1 MEDSYVLQIKE
12 RQFSDL
18 YLCFCGYAD
27 CSAGHSFGPA
37 VRPNYIIHYITEGRG
52 SYTVDGVR
60 YELEAGQGFLIQP
73 GVQTFYQADESAPW
87 SYLWVG
93 FDGAR
98 AEEYLKGMGLGENR
112 LIYRSSHGERLRR
125 TVMDMLRHN
134 TYTASDQFL
143 LEGLLYAFFGVLAE
157 DMDIVSSSEANAGSL
172 YVRKAVEFIQNNYCN
187 PIHITDVADY
197 VCINR
202 SYLYTL
208 FQKELGMPPQ
218 EYLTNYRLTQAAEL
232 LAITDISIES
242 VALSCGY
249 SDPLVF
255 SKAFK
260 AKNGITP
267 SQYRRKEKEEQKEN
281 LKKTETR
288 LNAQEMLGR
297 MKGL

>member
-52 SYTVDGVR
+52 RYTVDGVR
-60 YELEAGQGFLIQP
+60 YELEAGQGFLIRP
-73 GVQTFYQADESAPW
+73 GVQTFYQADESDPW

-98 AEEYLKGMGLGENR
+98 AEEYLKGIGLGENR
-112 LIYRSSHGERLRR
+112 LIYRSNHGERLRR

>member
-1 MEDSYVLQIKE
+1 MEESYVLQIKE

-18 YLCFCGYAD
+18 YLCFCGYAKF
-27 CSAGHSFGPA
+27 SPGHSFGPA
-37 VRPNYIIHYITEGRG
+37 VRPNYIIHYIVEGRG
-52 SYTVDGVR
+52 SYTVDGVK

-73 GVQTFYQADESAPW
+73 GVQTFYQADEKEPW

-93 FDGAR
+93 FDGNR
-98 AEEYLKGMGLGENR
+98 AKGYLRGMGLGENS
-112 LIYRSSHGERLRR
+112 LIYRSSHGERLKQ
-125 TVMDMLRHN
+125 TVLSMLRHN

-143 LEGLLYAFFGVLAE
+143 LEGLLYSFFGTLSE
-157 DMDIVSSSEANAGSL
+157 DMDILASSETNTGSL
-172 YVRKAVEFIQNNYCN
+172 YVRRAVEFIQNNYCN
-187 PIHITDVADY
+187 PIHITDIAEY

-208 FQKELGMPPQ
+208 FQKELGMSPQ

-232 LAITDISIES
+232 LVITDISIES

-267 SQYRRKEKEEQKEN
+267 SAYRKKDRKEQREN
-281 LKKTETR
+281 LKKNEAK
-288 LNAQEMLGR
+288 LE
-297 MKGL
+297 GL

>member
-1 MEDSYVLQIKE
+1 MEESYVLQIKE

-18 YLCFCGYAD
+18 YLCFCGYAK
-27 CSAGHSFGPA
+27 CSPGHSFGPA
-37 VRPNYIIHYITEGRG
+37 VRPNYIIHYIVEGRG
-52 SYTVDGVR
+52 SYTVDGVK

-73 GVQTFYQADESAPW
+73 RVQTFYQADENEPW

-93 FDGAR
+93 FDGKR
-98 AEEYLKGMGLGENR
+98 AEEYLRGMGLGENT
-112 LIYRSSHGERLRR
+112 LVYRSSHGERLKQI
-125 TVMDMLRHN
+125 VLNMLRHN
-134 TYTASDQFL
+134 TYTASDQFV
-143 LEGLLYAFFGVLAE
+143 LEGLLYSFFGTLSE
-157 DMDIVSSSEANAGSL
+157 DMDILAAVESNTGSL

-187 PIHITDVADY
+187 PIHITDIADY

-208 FQKELGMPPQ
+208 FQKELGMSPQ

-232 LAITDISIES
+232 LVITDISIDS

-267 SQYRRKEKEEQKEN
+267 SRYRKKEQQEQREN
-281 LKKTETR
+281 LKNNEVKLEG
-288 LNAQEMLGR
+288 M
-297 MKGL
+297 

>member
-1 MEDSYVLQIKE
+1 M
-12 RQFSDL
+12 
-18 YLCFCGYAD
+18 
-27 CSAGHSFGPA
+27 
-37 VRPNYIIHYITEGRG
+37 EGRG
-52 SYTVDGVR
+52 SYTVDGVK

-73 GVQTFYQADESAPW
+73 RVQTFYQADENEPW

-93 FDGAR
+93 FDGKR
-98 AEEYLKGMGLGENR
+98 AEEYLRGMGLGENT
-112 LIYRSSHGERLRR
+112 LVYRSSHGERLKQI
-125 TVMDMLRHN
+125 VLNMLRHN
-134 TYTASDQFL
+134 TYTASDQFV
-143 LEGLLYAFFGVLAE
+143 LEGLLYSFFGTLSE
-157 DMDIVSSSEANAGSL
+157 DMDILAAVESNTGSL

-187 PIHITDVADY
+187 PIHITDIADY

-208 FQKELGMPPQ
+208 FQKELGMSPQ

-232 LAITDISIES
+232 LVITDISIDS

-267 SQYRRKEKEEQKEN
+267 SRYRKKEQQEQREN
-281 LKKTETR
+281 LKNNEVKLEG
-288 LNAQEMLGR
+288 M
-297 MKGL
+297 

>member
-1 MEDSYVLQIKE
+1 MEDSYVLKVKE

-37 VRPNYIIHYITEGRG
+37 VRPNYIIHYIMKGRG
-52 SYTVDGVR
+52 SYTVEGIR
-60 YELEAGQGFLIQP
+60 YELEEGQGFLIQP
-73 GVQTFYQADESAPW
+73 GVQTFYQADESTPW

-98 AEEYLKGMGLGENR
+98 AEEYLKGMGLSENR
-112 LIYRSSHGERLRR
+112 LIYRSSHGEQLKQ
-125 TVMDMLRHN
+125 TVLAMLRHN

-143 LEGLLYAFFGVLAE
+143 LEGLLYCFFGVLSE
-157 DMDIVSSSEANAGSL
+157 DMDTFSTAEENAGSL

-187 PIHITDVADY
+187 PIHITDIADY

-208 FQKELGMPPQ
+208 FQKELRVSPQ

-242 VALSCGY
+242 VAFSCGY
-249 SDPLVF
+249 SDALVF

-267 SQYRRKEKEEQKEN
+267 SKYRRKSREEQREN

-288 LNAQEMLGR
+288 LNGGKPVSHLS
-297 MKGL
+297 GL

>member
-1 MEDSYVLQIKE
+1 
-12 RQFSDL
+12 
-18 YLCFCGYAD
+18 
-27 CSAGHSFGPA
+27 
-37 VRPNYIIHYITEGRG
+37 
-52 SYTVDGVR
+52 
-60 YELEAGQGFLIQP
+60 
-73 GVQTFYQADESAPW
+73 
-87 SYLWVG
+87 
-93 FDGAR
+93 
-98 AEEYLKGMGLGENR
+98 
-112 LIYRSSHGERLRR
+112 
-125 TVMDMLRHN
+125 
-134 TYTASDQFL
+134 
-143 LEGLLYAFFGVLAE
+143 
-157 DMDIVSSSEANAGSL
+157 
-172 YVRKAVEFIQNNYCN
+172 
-187 PIHITDVADY
+187 
-197 VCINR
+197 
-202 SYLYTL
+202 
-208 FQKELGMPPQ
+208 MPPQ

>member
-1 MEDSYVLQIKE
+1 MEESYVLQIKE

-18 YLCFCGYAD
+18 YLCFCGYAK

-37 VRPNYIIHYITEGRG
+37 VRPNYIIHYIVDGRG
-52 SYTVDGVR
+52 SYTVDGVK
-60 YELEAGQGFLIQP
+60 YDLGAGQGFLIQP
-73 GVQTFYQADESAPW
+73 RVQTFYRADESEPW

-93 FDGAR
+93 FDGKR
-98 AEEYLKGMGLGENR
+98 AGEYLRGMGLGENS
-112 LIYRSSHGERLRR
+112 LVYRSSHGEELKQLVL
-125 TVMDMLRHN
+125 TMLRHN

-143 LEGLLYAFFGVLAE
+143 LEGLLYSFFGTLSE
-157 DMDIVSSSEANAGSL
+157 DMDILASAEANAGSL

-187 PIHITDVADY
+187 PIHVIDIAGY

-208 FQKELGMPPQ
+208 FQKELGMSPQ
-218 EYLTNYRLTQAAEL
+218 EYLANYRLTQAAEL

-242 VALSCGY
+242 VAFSCGY

-267 SQYRRKEKEEQKEN
+267 SGYRKKEQKEQREN
-281 LKKTETR
+281 LKKNEEK
-288 LNAQEMLGR
+288 L
-297 MKGL
+297 KGL